1 MYQLIIV
8 GAGPAG
14 LSAAIYAL
22 GKQLSFLLIYQHLGG
37 KAGRR
42 QELAGQVA
50 TEYLAG
56 EEAVRQFERTL
67 SAQTDRTL
75 NDRVLGVKHQ
85 DGGFLITTEHH
96 GVYESA
102 TVIVAT
108 GASARPLL
116 VPGATALLGQ
126 GLGYSVTTHAPLL
139 AGKTAAVIGGSSRA
153 LRGVVELAH
162 TAARVYL
169 IIPDWNTMSG
179 PMPHAVEHLPNIEV
193 LLGYQVREVIGPA
206 HVSEVVVAYEGQERQ
221 LRVDA
226 AFVDLGLIPNNAI
239 VQPFAQTDEDGF
251 IVVDQRNA
259 TTVPGLFAAGDV
271 TTALAEQVLIAIGDG
286 ARAAMSAYDY
296 LLLGSP
302 AQRSR

>member
-1 MYQLIIV
+1 MYELIIV
-8 GAGPAG
+8 GGGPAG

-22 GKQLSFLLIYQHLGG
+22 GKQLNFLLIYEDLGG

-42 QELAGQVA
+42 QYLAGQVA

-67 SAQTDRTL
+67 SSQTDRTL
-75 NDRVLGVKHQ
+75 NDRVISVDQQ

-96 GVYESA
+96 GVYESV

-108 GASARPLL
+108 GASSRQLL

-126 GLGYSVTTHAPLL
+126 GLGYSITTHAPLL

-169 IIPDWNTMSG
+169 IIPDWNTMG
-179 PMPHAVEHLPNIEV
+179 APMVQAVQHLPNIEV
-193 LLGYQVREVIGPA
+193 LPGYQVREVVGPT
-206 HVSEVVVAYEGQERQ
+206 HVSEVVVTYEGQEQR

-226 AFVDLGLIPNNAI
+226 AFVDLGLIPNSAI
-239 VQPFAQTDEDGF
+239 VQPLAQMDDDGF

-286 ARAAMSAYDY
+286 ARAAVSAYDY
-296 LLLGSP
+296 HLLRSP
-302 AQRSR
+302 AQLSR

>member
-1 MYQLIIV
+1 MYELIIV
-8 GAGPAG
+8 GGGPAG

-22 GKQLSFLLIYQHLGG
+22 GKQLNFLLIYEDLGG

-42 QELAGQVA
+42 QYLAGQVA

-75 NDRVLGVKHQ
+75 NDRVISVEQQ

-96 GVYESA
+96 GVYESV

-108 GASARPLL
+108 GASSRQLL

-126 GLGYSVTTHAPLL
+126 GLGYSITTHAPLL

-169 IIPDWNTMSG
+169 I
-179 PMPHAVEHLPNIEV
+179 
-193 LLGYQVREVIGPA
+193 
-206 HVSEVVVAYEGQERQ
+206 
-221 LRVDA
+221 RV
-226 AFVDLGLIPNNAI
+226 
-239 VQPFAQTDEDGF
+239 
-251 IVVDQRNA
+251 
-259 TTVPGLFAAGDV
+259 
-271 TTALAEQVLIAIGDG
+271 
-286 ARAAMSAYDY
+286 
-296 LLLGSP
+296 
-302 AQRSR
+302 

>member
-1 MYQLIIV
+1 MYELVIV
-8 GAGPAG
+8 GGGPAG

-22 GKQLSFLLIYQHLGG
+22 GKQLNFLLIYEHLGG

-75 NDRVLGVKHQ
+75 NDRVLSVNHQ
-85 DGGFLITTEHH
+85 DGGFLITTEHN
-96 GVYESA
+96 GVYESV

-162 TAARVYL
+162 TATRVYL
-169 IIPDWNTMSG
+169 IIPDWNTMG
-179 PMPHAVEHLPNIEV
+179 APMVQAVQHLPNIEV
-193 LLGYQVREVIGPA
+193 LLGYQVREVVGPA
-206 HVSEVVVAYEGQERQ
+206 HVSEVVVAYQGQEQR

-226 AFVDLGLIPNNAI
+226 AFVALGLIPNNAI
-239 VQPFAQTDEDGF
+239 VQPLAQTDDDGF

-271 TTALAEQVLIAIGDG
+271 TTALVEQVLIALGDG
-286 ARAAMSAYDY
+286 ARAAVSAYDY
-296 LLLGSP
+296 LLLRSP
-302 AQRSR
+302 AQLSR